1 MTRREEDFVE
11 ELFICS
17 THDFIMF
24 FTSKGRCF
32 RLKGY
37 EISEGS
43 RTSRGTNIV
52 NLLSMDSDEKVTAL
66 IKVTPDEYEREDR
79 CLVMVTRKGII
90 KRTPLGAY
98 KNVRRMGLI
107 AIGLD
112 DGDELAWGASDGRYK
127 RTDYRNEKRY
137 GDPFR

>member
-37 EISEGS
+37 EIKRRVAYITPEQ
-43 RTSRGTNIV
+43 I
-52 NLLSMDSDEKVTAL
+52 LSISFRMVSDEKVTAL

-79 CLVMVTRKGII
+79 CLVMVTRKGLLNERRWAHI
-90 KRTPLGAY
+90 KMCG
-98 KNVRRMGLI
+98 VW
-107 AIGLD
+107 D
-112 DGDELAWGASDGRYK
+112 
-127 RTDYRNEKRY
+127 
-137 GDPFR
+137 

>member
-1 MTRREEDFVE
+1 MSIVKEELGVLRAKYADERRTEIVAVSGEVDIEDLIPVEDCVITLTHFGYLKRQPVDAYRTQRRGGRGVSGMTRREEDFVE

-52 NLLSMDSDEKVTAL
+52 NLLSMDSDEKVTA
-66 IKVTPDEYEREDR
+66 RR
-79 CLVMVTRKGII
+79 C
-90 KRTPLGAY
+90 
-98 KNVRRMGLI
+98 
-107 AIGLD
+107 
-112 DGDELAWGASDGRYK
+112 
-127 RTDYRNEKRY
+127 
-137 GDPFR
+137 